1 MSAHGEYTRLIFRM
15 VDGARVDSRYGPTV
29 EVLNL
34 RSVWEP
40 DSYPRRRG
48 MAERL
53 GWMEALQV
61 VAGVFFPEALKQ
73 VAPRANHGLFTQDM
87 AYGPRLGEQVDFLI
101 KYLLD
106 NPLGRQGTI
115 WIARPEDGCTSR
127 QTCTTSLHLLLRG
140 KLLHMTVN
148 MRSWDLVK
156 GAPYDVLCFQLLNS
170 LIARCLMVGPGPLV
184 VNAVSAHTYVA
195 DAALAVSV
203 GTASFRLDDAVPY
216 DWRHIQAWARGQ
228 VATYSSDCDWP
239 EGIVRSHS
247 KDNQ

>member
-1 MSAHGEYTRLIFRM
+1 MSAHTEYTRLLTHAEEGEL
-15 VDGARVDSRYGPTV
+15 VASRYGQTI

-40 DSYPRRRG
+40 KSYPRRRG

-61 VAGVFFPEALKQ
+61 VAGIFFPEALKQ
-73 VAPRANHGLFTQDM
+73 VAPRANHGLFTEDM

-106 NPLGRQGTI
+106 DPLGRQGTI

-127 QTCTTSLHLLLRG
+127 QTCTTSLHLLLRD
-140 KLLHMTVN
+140 KQLRTTAN

-156 GAPYDVLCFQLLNS
+156 GTPYDVLCFQLLTA
-170 LIARCLMVGPGPLV
+170 LIARCLMVEPGPLV
-184 VNAVSAHTYVA
+184 VNAVSAHTYTA

-203 GTASFRLDDAVPY
+203 GTASFRLDDAVPR

-228 VATYSSDCDWP
+228 VATYSFDRDWP

-247 KDNQ
+247 KEN